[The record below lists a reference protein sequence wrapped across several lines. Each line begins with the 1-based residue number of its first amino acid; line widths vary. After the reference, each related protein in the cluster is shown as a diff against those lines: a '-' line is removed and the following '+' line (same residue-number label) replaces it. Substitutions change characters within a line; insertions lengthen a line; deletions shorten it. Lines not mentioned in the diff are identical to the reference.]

1 MNKVE
6 INRKGYNKIAS
17 KYNEERNIYNNSKE
31 LAYFLQLLPSNAK
44 VLDVGCGTGVPVA
57 QFLVANGCNVI
68 GIDISANMLEL
79 AKKQVPEAKFIEQD
93 MIQSIFPNES
103 FDGIISLYAI
113 FHVPKEEHLSI
124 FQNFYRI
131 LKKGGILHFCLSA
144 SANEGNDYMYETELF
159 WSSYSP
165 EKSISLVKQAGFEI
179 LSDEILNRGNEEQCW
194 VFAKKK

>member
-6 INRKGYNKIAS
+6 INKRGYNKIAS
-17 KYNEERNIYNNSKE
+17 KYNEERSIYNNSKE
-31 LAYFLQLLPSNAK
+31 LEYFLQLLPCNAK
-44 VLDVGCGTGVPVA
+44 VLDVGCGAGVPVA

-93 MIQSIFPNES
+93 MIQPIFPNES

-113 FHVPKEEHLSI
+113 FHVAKEEHLSL

-131 LKKGGILHFCLSA
+131 LKKRGILHFCLST
-144 SANEGNDYMYETELF
+144 SANEGTDFMYDAELF
-159 WSSYSP
+159 WSNYSP
-165 EKSISLVKQAGFEI
+165 EKSISLVKQAGFKI
-179 LSDEILNRGNEEQCW
+179 LSDEILNRGNEEQNW
-194 VFAKKK
+194 VFAQKK